1 MAYTPTH
8 NQITVG
14 NVKYYVEDTVARN
27 MVADIP
33 GMKTNITSLQ
43 NAVNGKVAKAG
54 DTMSGDLNFNSGK
67 KIRINQSGG
76 SYGTLYMGVNM
87 ESIRVYD
94 ASGNSRAIQLTAQAG
109 QGSDIAAV
117 QYVGKNGTYDIDY
130 TGYTTFSGTSLTAVA
145 RFEYANASAINSLT
159 ITWPAFERGLIFGV
173 NFTASGSFT
182 GVTHRTSSGST
193 FTPKYNSAPT
203 QASQRYNLVCWYDG
217 SYQWCLVTSASL

>member
-27 MVADIP
+27 MIPDVSDIR
-33 GMKTNITSLQ
+33 TNVTSLQ
-43 NAVNGKVAKAG
+43 TAVNGKVAKAG

-67 KIRINQSGG
+67 KVRINQSGG
-76 SYGTLYMGVNM
+76 SYGTLYMSVNM
-87 ESIRVYD
+87 ESLRVYD
-94 ASGNSRAIQLTAQAG
+94 SNGSSRAIQITAQAG
-109 QGSDIAAV
+109 QSSDIAAV

-145 RFEYANASAINSLT
+145 RYEYANSSAINSLT

-182 GVTHRTSSGST
+182 GVTHRTSGGTT
-193 FTPKYNSAPT
+193 FTPKYTSTPNQPSK
-203 QASQRYNLVCWYDG
+203 RYNFVCWYDG
-217 SYQWCLVTSASL
+217 SYQWCAVTYANV

>member
-1 MAYTPTH
+1 MPYTPTH

-27 MVADIP
+27 MLTDVP
-33 GMKTNITSLQ
+33 TMKTDIATLQ
-43 NAVNGKVAKAG
+43 TDVSEKVTKAG

-67 KIRINQSGG
+67 KVRINQSGG

-94 ASGNSRAIQLTAQAG
+94 ASGNSRAIQLIAQAG

-117 QYVGKNGTYDIDY
+117 QYVGKNGTYDLDY
-130 TGYTTFSGTSLTAVA
+130 TGYTTFSGEWVTCVA
-145 RFEYANASAINSLT
+145 RFEYANGSAINSLN

-173 NFTASGSFT
+173 NFTASGGFS
-182 GVTHRTSSGST
+182 GVTHRTSGGSV
-193 FTPKYNSAPT
+193 FTPRYTSTPNQPSR
-203 QASQRYNLVCWYDG
+203 RYNLVCWYDG
-217 SYQWCLVTSASL
+217 TYQWCAVTYASV